1 MKFVFW
7 WAIKYN
13 GYTVMMVYLQCVL
26 PLLFLFI
33 ISSFLR
39 KRLYFYKDSSFMDFR
54 ALQIKAVHVQH
65 AMEVSAIAQGI
76 MDTWLLPSLF
86 IMLDIWVQSWTFWS
100 AYVR

>member
-1 MKFVFW
+1 
-7 WAIKYN
+7 
-13 GYTVMMVYLQCVL
+13 
-26 PLLFLFI
+26 
-33 ISSFLR
+33 
-39 KRLYFYKDSSFMDFR
+39 MDFR
-54 ALQIKAVHVQH
+54 VLQIKAVHVQH